1 MPPLRPTEGEGVRLT
16 IDTKRLYMFDADR
29 NAIR

>member
-1 MPPLRPTEGEGVRLT
+1 VAPLREPRAGVRLT
-16 IDTKRLYMFDADR
+16 VDTNRLYMFDADR